1 MKEPLNLNRKK
12 TRFLWP
18 LLGFIVLILI
28 LSGCQTFGG
37 MLYPGIKWEYS
48 SPYKIG
54 KGEPYGIVEFFN
66 ITSFG
71 FFMKGLKQGPESPDQ
86 NVILMSTSGSPEWKL
101 AGKTDVPQVP
111 VTLSA
116 RDRSLADNF
125 SFCRVALP
133 PGEYRFKLA
142 GFNPYG
148 FTWYRGGLWS
158 GKIVAE
164 KIYISNTA
172 SYQDTVKVQA
182 NRMTVVRIHLGRMHE
197 MPVACIYKAG
207 TTLPIPANPKKV
219 YADPNSINELFELLQ
234 EEDWGLRWYAAR
246 RLGELG
252 DRRAIEPLKEALVK
266 EKHTDDRKA
275 MEGALK
281 GLQ

>member
-86 NVILMSTSGSPEWKL
+86 NVILMSTSDLQNGNLREKPMYHRFLSPCQQ
-101 AGKTDVPQVP
+101 GTD
-111 VTLSA
+111 
-116 RDRSLADNF
+116 R
-125 SFCRVALP
+125 
-133 PGEYRFKLA
+133 
-142 GFNPYG
+142 
-148 FTWYRGGLWS
+148 
-158 GKIVAE
+158 
-164 KIYISNTA
+164 
-172 SYQDTVKVQA
+172 
-182 NRMTVVRIHLGRMHE
+182 
-197 MPVACIYKAG
+197 
-207 TTLPIPANPKKV
+207 
-219 YADPNSINELFELLQ
+219 
-234 EEDWGLRWYAAR
+234 
-246 RLGELG
+246 
-252 DRRAIEPLKEALVK
+252 
-266 EKHTDDRKA
+266 
-275 MEGALK
+275 
-281 GLQ
+281 